1 MRILHV
7 IQSASQIYGA
17 ERCVLDETLAQTRR
31 GHHVEAL
38 ICHETR
44 LGDEQA
50 RLESELLARGIAT
63 TRVEALAQL
72 NPRLVAGWYAA
83 LRRLRPDVVHSHS
96 LKTDVLSTPLCRL
109 LGLPLVIEVHGYLR
123 PDDLRIR
130 VYEQLDRLSLRFASA
145 VVTLSDEY
153 RAEVLASG
161 VDPKKTHLL
170 PSGIDIARLRS
181 QVGKRDL
188 RRELG
193 FGSDVVI
200 GMVARLSPEKGHAHF
215 LQAMADLHQQGLPV
229 RGVLYGEG
237 PLAAELQQRIAVEKL
252 PVTLAGY
259 VEEIADAYR
268 SLDVLTSCSHNEGL
282 PLNLIEAMALGVP
295 VVAMSTGGCR
305 EIVRD
310 GETGLLVPAGSQS
323 ALTAALSKLSKNR
336 DQRVRFGQAAA
347 AAAEARFSLE
357 AWVDGIESIYADAR
371 RHMGRG

>member
-1 MRILHV
+1 M
-7 IQSASQIYGA
+7 
-17 ERCVLDETLAQTRR
+17 
-31 GHHVEAL
+31 
-38 ICHETR
+38 
-44 LGDEQA
+44 
-50 RLESELLARGIAT
+50 ARGIAT

-259 VEEIADAYR
+259 VQEIADAYR
-268 SLDVLTSCSHNEGL
+268 SLEDTFENRAVLLEQLAARCEAQGFK
-282 PLNLIEAMALGVP
+282 LNLIEAMALGVP